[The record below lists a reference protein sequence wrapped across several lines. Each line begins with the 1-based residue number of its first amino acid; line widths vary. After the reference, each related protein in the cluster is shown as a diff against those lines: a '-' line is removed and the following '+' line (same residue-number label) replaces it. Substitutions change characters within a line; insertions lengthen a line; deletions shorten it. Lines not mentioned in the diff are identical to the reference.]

1 MAEDI
6 RKPDQDVLVERR
18 RAEIQ
23 AEAMR
28 QHESC
33 LYTSTMLFMW
43 LRWVRWQHKATVVLP
58 LVLTALAGFSYVKD
72 WVPAWAVALM
82 AFFATLIP
90 TIAKALDVETHVD
103 ELKRVAGEYKG
114 LQDRFRQLARIGALS
129 EVDDAEAKLT
139 ALMDKLDVARSGSI
153 SPPEKYFEKAQKKIK
168 AGHYDFSID
177 IALRDAAA
185 SGMVEALPKPG

>member
-1 MAEDI
+1 VAENI
-6 RKPDQDVLVERR
+6 RTPDQDVLVERR

-33 LYTSTMLFMW
+33 LYTSTMLYMW

-72 WVPAWAVALM
+72 WVPAGAVALM

-90 TIAKALDVETHVD
+90 TIANALDIETHVD
-103 ELKRVAGEYKG
+103 ELKRVAAEYKS
-114 LQDRFRQLARIGALS
+114 LQDRFRQLARIGAFS
-129 EVDDAEAKLT
+129 DVNDAEARLT

-153 SPPEKYFEKAQKKIK
+153 SPPEKYFEKAQNKIK
-168 AGHYDFSID
+168 AGHYDFSVD
-177 IALRDAAA
+177 VTLRDAAA
-185 SGMVEALPKPG
+185 SGLVEPLPKLD